1 MRATIITIGDEL
13 LIGQVVDTNSC
24 FIGRKFG
31 DCGIRII
38 ERCSIGDDAETI
50 IATLDRV
57 LPTTDIVVI
66 TGGLGPTKDDL
77 TKHTLARYFGCE
89 LVRDQAT
96 YQFVEQM
103 LARRGIEFNELNKA
117 QALVP
122 DGCTVLP
129 NRNGTAPGMWF
140 DTTDGKVVVSL
151 PGVPFEMEELITDKV
166 IPRLIERFELRTNV
180 HKTIITFG
188 MAESVMAATI
198 ADWEDALPKQLH
210 LAYLPNAKGIRLRL
224 SCYDVEREEGLLMIN
239 KAFSELE
246 RIIPDYI
253 MGYEDAS
260 VAEEVAKMLCERGA
274 TLAVAESCT
283 GGRIASTFTSMAGAS
298 EYFLCGVV
306 SYANSAKQN
315 LLGVRSETLE
325 QHGAVSRQVAE
336 QMAEGV
342 RQTAGSDY
350 AIATTGIA
358 GPSGGSDAKP
368 VGTVWIAI
376 ASPKGT
382 VSRKMTY
389 GRIRTQN
396 IERAS
401 TTAINLLRLVLL
413 DKLDTVMSDAIL

>member
-1 MRATIITIGDEL
+1 MNATIITIGDEL

-31 DCGIRII
+31 DCGIRIV
-38 ERCSIGDDAETI
+38 ERCSIGDDADTI
-50 IATLDRV
+50 VATLDRV
-57 LPTTDIVVI
+57 LTKSEIVII

-77 TKHTLARYFGCE
+77 TKHTLARYFGCK
-89 LVRDQAT
+89 LVRDEAT

-103 LARRGIEFNELNKA
+103 LARRGIEFNELNQA

-122 DGCTVLP
+122 ESCTVLP

-140 DTTDGKVVVSL
+140 DTTDGKVVISL
-151 PGVPFEMEELITDKV
+151 PGVPFEMEELITGEV
-166 IPRLIERFELRTNV
+166 IPRLTERFALRSNV
-180 HKTIITFG
+180 HKTLITFG
-188 MAESVMAATI
+188 MAESVLAATI
-198 ADWEDALPKQLH
+198 AEWEDALPEQLH
-210 LAYLPNAKGIRLRL
+210 LAYLPNAKSIRLRL
-224 SCYDVEREEGLLMIN
+224 SCYDVDREEGQRMID
-239 KAFSELE
+239 KAFEELE

-253 MGYEDAS
+253 MGYEGAS
-260 VAEEVAKMLCERGA
+260 VAEEVTKLLKERSA
-274 TLAVAESCT
+274 TLAVAESCK
-283 GGRIASTFTSMAGAS
+283 GGRIANTFTSMAGSS

-315 LLGVRSETLE
+315 ILGVETDTL
-325 QHGAVSRQVAE
+325 QQYGAVSQQVAE

-342 RQTAGSDY
+342 RRVAGSDY

-358 GPSGGSDAKP
+358 GPTGGSETKP

-376 ASPKGT
+376 ATPQGT

-389 GRIRTQN
+389 GKIRIQN
-396 IERAS
+396 IERAT

-413 DKLDTVMSDAIL
+413 NKLDTVMSDAIL

>member
-1 MRATIITIGDEL
+1 MNATIITIGDEL

-31 DCGIRII
+31 DCGIRIV
-38 ERCSIGDDAETI
+38 ERCSIGDDADTI
-50 IATLDRV
+50 VATLDRV
-57 LPTTDIVVI
+57 LTKSEIVII

-77 TKHTLARYFGCE
+77 TKHTLARYFGCK
-89 LVRDQAT
+89 LVRDEAT

-103 LARRGIEFNELNKA
+103 LARRGIELNELNQA

-122 DGCTVLP
+122 ESCTVLP

-140 DTTDGKVVVSL
+140 DTTDGKVVISL
-151 PGVPFEMEELITDKV
+151 PGVPFEMEELITGEV
-166 IPRLIERFELRTNV
+166 IPRLTERFALRSNV
-180 HKTIITFG
+180 HKTLITFG
-188 MAESVMAATI
+188 MAESVLAATI
-198 ADWEDALPKQLH
+198 AEWEDALPEQLH
-210 LAYLPNAKGIRLRL
+210 LAYLPNAKSIRLRL
-224 SCYDVEREEGLLMIN
+224 SCYDVDREEGQLIID
-239 KAFSELE
+239 KAFEELE

-253 MGYEDAS
+253 MGYEGAS
-260 VAEEVAKMLCERGA
+260 VAEEVAKLLKERGV

-283 GGRIASTFTSMAGAS
+283 GGRIANTFTSMAGSS

-315 LLGVRSETLE
+315 ILGVEADTL
-325 QHGAVSRQVAE
+325 QQYGAVSQQVAE

-342 RQTAGSDY
+342 RRVAGSDY

-358 GPSGGSDAKP
+358 GPTGGSETKP

-376 ASPKGT
+376 ATPQGT

-389 GRIRTQN
+389 GKIRIQN
-396 IERAS
+396 IERAT

-413 DKLDTVMSDAIL
+413 NKLDTVMSDAIL

>member
-1 MRATIITIGDEL
+1 MNATIVTIGDEL

-38 ERCSIGDDAETI
+38 ERCSIGDDATTI
-50 IATLDRV
+50 INTLDRV
-57 LPTTDIVVI
+57 LKQSEIVI
-66 TGGLGPTKDDL
+66 LTGGLGPTKDDL

-96 YQFVEQM
+96 YEFVEQM
-103 LARRGIEFNELNKA
+103 LARRGIEFNALNQA

-122 DGCTVLP
+122 KCCKVLP

-140 DTTDGKVVVSL
+140 DTADGKVIVSL
-151 PGVPFEMEELITDKV
+151 PGVPFEMEELITGEV
-166 IPRLIERFELRTNV
+166 IPRLAQRFDLHSNV

-188 MAESVMAATI
+188 MAESVLAATI
-198 ADWEDALPKQLH
+198 EEWESALPKELH

-224 SCYDVEREEGLLMIN
+224 SCYNVEREYGEKLID
-239 KAFSELE
+239 KAFGELE
-246 RIIPDYI
+246 SIIPDYI

-260 VAEEVAKMLCERGA
+260 VAEEVAKLLQSKGA
-274 TLAVAESCT
+274 TLAIAESCT
-283 GGRIASTFTSMAGAS
+283 GGRIANQITSMAGAS

-306 SYANSAKQN
+306 SYSNQAKQDI
-315 LLGVRSETLE
+315 LGVKAETINAY
-325 QHGAVSRQVAE
+325 GAVSSQVAQ

-342 RQTAGSDY
+342 RRIAGSDY

-358 GPSGGSDAKP
+358 GPGGGSELKP
-368 VGTVWIAI
+368 VGTVWIAV
-376 ASPKGT
+376 ASPSGT
-382 VSRKMTY
+382 ITRRMNY
-389 GRIRTQN
+389 GRIRIQN

-401 TTAINLLRLVLL
+401 TTALNLLRLVLL
-413 DKLDTVMSDAIL
+413 DKLDTVTSDAIL

>member
-1 MRATIITIGDEL
+1 MNATIITIGDEL

-31 DCGIRII
+31 DCGIRIV
-38 ERCSIGDDAETI
+38 ERCSIGDDADTI

-57 LPTTDIVVI
+57 LTKSEIVII

-77 TKHTLARYFGCE
+77 TKHTLARYFGCK
-89 LVRDQAT
+89 LVRDEAT

-103 LARRGIEFNELNKA
+103 LARRGIEFNELNQA

-122 DGCTVLP
+122 ESCTVLP

-140 DTTDGKVVVSL
+140 DTTDGKVVISL
-151 PGVPFEMEELITDKV
+151 PGVPFEMEELITGEV
-166 IPRLIERFELRTNV
+166 IPRLTERFALRSNV
-180 HKTIITFG
+180 HKTLITFG
-188 MAESVMAATI
+188 MAESVLAATI
-198 ADWEDALPKQLH
+198 AEWEDALPEQLH
-210 LAYLPNAKGIRLRL
+210 LAYLPNAKSIRLRL
-224 SCYDVEREEGLLMIN
+224 SCYDVDREEGQRMID
-239 KAFSELE
+239 KAFEELE
-246 RIIPDYI
+246 CIIPDYI
-253 MGYEDAS
+253 MGYEGAS
-260 VAEEVAKMLCERGA
+260 VAEEVAKLLKERSA

-283 GGRIASTFTSMAGAS
+283 GGRIANTFTSMAGSS

-315 LLGVRSETLE
+315 ILGVEADTL
-325 QHGAVSRQVAE
+325 QQYGAVSQQVAE

-342 RQTAGSDY
+342 RRVAGSDY

-358 GPSGGSDAKP
+358 GPTGGSETKP

-376 ASPKGT
+376 ATPQGT

-389 GRIRTQN
+389 GKIRIQN
-396 IERAS
+396 IERAT

-413 DKLDTVMSDAIL
+413 NKLDTVMSDAIL

>member
-1 MRATIITIGDEL
+1 MNATIITIGDEL

-31 DCGIRII
+31 DCGIRIV
-38 ERCSIGDDAETI
+38 ERCSIGDDADTI
-50 IATLDRV
+50 VATLDRV
-57 LPTTDIVVI
+57 LTKSEIVII

-77 TKHTLARYFGCE
+77 TKHTLARYFGCK
-89 LVRDQAT
+89 LVRDEAT

-103 LARRGIEFNELNKA
+103 LARRGIEFNELNQA

-122 DGCTVLP
+122 ESCTVLP

-140 DTTDGKVVVSL
+140 DTTDGKVVISL
-151 PGVPFEMEELITDKV
+151 PGVPFEMEELITGEV
-166 IPRLIERFELRTNV
+166 IPRLTERFALRSNV
-180 HKTIITFG
+180 HKTLITFG
-188 MAESVMAATI
+188 MAESVLAATI
-198 ADWEDALPKQLH
+198 AEWEDALPEQLH
-210 LAYLPNAKGIRLRL
+210 LAYLPNAKSIRLRL
-224 SCYDVEREEGLLMIN
+224 SCYDVDREEGQRMID
-239 KAFSELE
+239 KAFEELE

-253 MGYEDAS
+253 MGYEGAS
-260 VAEEVAKMLCERGA
+260 VAEEVAKLLKERGA

-283 GGRIASTFTSMAGAS
+283 GGRIANTFTSMAGSS

-315 LLGVRSETLE
+315 ILGVEADTL
-325 QHGAVSRQVAE
+325 QQYGAVSQQVAE

-342 RQTAGSDY
+342 RRVAGSDY

-358 GPSGGSDAKP
+358 GPTGGSEAKP

-376 ASPKGT
+376 ATPQGT

-389 GRIRTQN
+389 GKIRIQN
-396 IERAS
+396 IERAT

>member
-1 MRATIITIGDEL
+1 MNATIITIGDEL

-31 DCGIRII
+31 DCGIRIV
-38 ERCSIGDDAETI
+38 ERCSIGDDADTLV
-50 IATLDRV
+50 ATLDRV
-57 LPTTDIVVI
+57 LTESEIVII

-77 TKHTLARYFGCE
+77 TKHTLARYFGCK
-89 LVRDQAT
+89 LVRDEAT

-103 LARRGIEFNELNKA
+103 LARRGIEFNELNQA

-122 DGCTVLP
+122 ESCTVLP

-140 DTTDGKVVVSL
+140 DTTDGKVVISL
-151 PGVPFEMEELITDKV
+151 PGVPFEMEELITGEV
-166 IPRLIERFELRTNV
+166 IPRLTERFALRSNV
-180 HKTIITFG
+180 HKTLITFG
-188 MAESVMAATI
+188 MAESVLAATI
-198 ADWEDALPKQLH
+198 AEWEDALPEQLH
-210 LAYLPNAKGIRLRL
+210 LAYLPNAKSIRLRL
-224 SCYDVEREEGLLMIN
+224 SCYDVDREEGQRMID
-239 KAFSELE
+239 KAFEELE
-246 RIIPDYI
+246 RIIHDYI
-253 MGYEDAS
+253 MGYEGVS
-260 VAEEVAKMLCERGA
+260 VAEEVAKLLKERSA

-283 GGRIASTFTSMAGAS
+283 GGRIANTFTSMAGSS

-315 LLGVRSETLE
+315 ILGVEADTL
-325 QHGAVSRQVAE
+325 QQYGAVSQQVAE

-342 RQTAGSDY
+342 RHVAGSDY

-358 GPSGGSDAKP
+358 GPTGGSETKP

-376 ASPKGT
+376 ATPQGT

-389 GRIRTQN
+389 GKIRIQN
-396 IERAS
+396 IERAT

-413 DKLDTVMSDAIL
+413 NKLDTVMSDAIL

>member
-66 TGGLGPTKDDL
+66 TGGLGPTKDNL

-151 PGVPFEMEELITDKV
+151 PGVPFEMEELITDNV

>member
-1 MRATIITIGDEL
+1 MNATIITIGDEL

-31 DCGIRII
+31 DCGIRIV
-38 ERCSIGDDAETI
+38 ERCSIGDDADTI
-50 IATLDRV
+50 VATLDRV
-57 LPTTDIVVI
+57 LTKSEIVII

-77 TKHTLARYFGCE
+77 TKHTLARYFGCK
-89 LVRDQAT
+89 LVRDEAT

-103 LARRGIEFNELNKA
+103 LARRGIEFNELNQA
-117 QALVP
+117 QARVP
-122 DGCTVLP
+122 ESCTVLP

-140 DTTDGKVVVSL
+140 DTTDGKVVISL
-151 PGVPFEMEELITDKV
+151 PGVPFEMEELITGEV
-166 IPRLIERFELRTNV
+166 IPRLTERFALRSNV
-180 HKTIITFG
+180 HKTLITFG
-188 MAESVMAATI
+188 MAESVLAATI
-198 ADWEDALPKQLH
+198 AEWEDTLPEQLH
-210 LAYLPNAKGIRLRL
+210 LAYLPNAKSIRLRL
-224 SCYDVEREEGLLMIN
+224 SCYDIDREEGQQLID
-239 KAFSELE
+239 KAFEELE
-246 RIIPDYI
+246 SIIPDYI
-253 MGYEDAS
+253 MGYEGAS
-260 VAEEVAKMLCERGA
+260 VAEEVAKLLKERST

-283 GGRIASTFTSMAGAS
+283 GGRIANTFTSMAGSS

-315 LLGVRSETLE
+315 ILGVEADTL
-325 QHGAVSRQVAE
+325 QQYGAVSQQVAE

-342 RQTAGSDY
+342 RRVACSDY

-358 GPSGGSDAKP
+358 GPTGGSETKP

-376 ASPKGT
+376 ATPQGT

-389 GRIRTQN
+389 GKIRIQN
-396 IERAS
+396 IERAT

>member
-1 MRATIITIGDEL
+1 MNATIITIGDEL

-31 DCGIRII
+31 DCGIRIV
-38 ERCSIGDDAETI
+38 ERCSIGDDADTI
-50 IATLDRV
+50 VATLDRV
-57 LPTTDIVVI
+57 LTKSEIVII

-77 TKHTLARYFGCE
+77 TKHTLARYFGCK
-89 LVRDQAT
+89 LVRDEAT

-103 LARRGIEFNELNKA
+103 LARRGIEFNELNQA

-122 DGCTVLP
+122 ESCTVLP

-140 DTTDGKVVVSL
+140 DTTDGKVVISL
-151 PGVPFEMEELITDKV
+151 PGVPFEMEELITGEV
-166 IPRLIERFELRTNV
+166 IPRLTERFALRSNV
-180 HKTIITFG
+180 HKTLITFG
-188 MAESVMAATI
+188 MAESVLAATI
-198 ADWEDALPKQLH
+198 AEWEDALPEQLH
-210 LAYLPNAKGIRLRL
+210 LAYLPNAKSIRLRL
-224 SCYDVEREEGLLMIN
+224 SCYDVDREEGQWMID
-239 KAFSELE
+239 KAFEELE

-253 MGYEDAS
+253 MGYEGAS
-260 VAEEVAKMLCERGA
+260 VAEEVAKLLKERGA

-283 GGRIASTFTSMAGAS
+283 GGRIANTFTSMAGSS

-315 LLGVRSETLE
+315 ILGVEADTL
-325 QHGAVSRQVAE
+325 QQYGAVSQQVAE

-342 RQTAGSDY
+342 RRVAGSDY

-358 GPSGGSDAKP
+358 GPTGGSEAKP

-376 ASPKGT
+376 ATPQGT

-389 GRIRTQN
+389 GKIRIQN
-396 IERAS
+396 IERAT

-413 DKLDTVMSDAIL
+413 NKLDTVMSDAIL

>member
-38 ERCSIGDDAETI
+38 ERCSIGDDADTI
-50 IATLDRV
+50 VATLDRV
-57 LPTTDIVVI
+57 LPATDIVVI

-77 TKHTLARYFGCE
+77 TKHTLARYFGQE

-96 YQFVEQM
+96 YLFVEQM

-122 DGCTVLP
+122 SGCTVLP

-140 DTTDGKVVVSL
+140 DTADGKVVVSL
-151 PGVPFEMEELITDKV
+151 PGVPFEMEELIVSEV
-166 IPRLIERFELRTNV
+166 IPRLIERFELRSNV
-180 HKTIITFG
+180 HKTMITFG

-198 ADWEDALPKQLH
+198 AEWEDALPEQLH

-224 SCYDVEREEGLLMIN
+224 SCYDVERDEGLKIID
-239 KAFSELE
+239 KAFGELE

-260 VAEEVAKMLCERGA
+260 VAEEVAKMLCERGV

-283 GGRIASTFTSMAGAS
+283 GGRIANTFTSMAGAS

-306 SYANSAKQN
+306 SYANSAKHS
-315 LLGVRSETLE
+315 LLGVCAETLE

-342 RQTAGSDY
+342 RRVAGSDY
-350 AIATTGIA
+350 SIATTGIA
-358 GPSGGSDAKP
+358 GPSGGSEAKP

-376 ASPKGT
+376 ATPEGT
-382 VSRKMTY
+382 ISRKMTY

-413 DKLDTVMSDAIL
+413 DKLDTVMSDTIL